1 MTPSTRGVNRS
12 NGDCTTSEKQSFIRE
27 VGEAF
32 KRIIH
37 ASGNKGVVADCHHNF
52 SSCRNYA
59 RDEML
64 YHKKSLFSG
73 KRKHRSRHILYN
85 LRITD
90 HKDLMDSHGR
100 SFSLAMKAALLLL
113 AEGQTLFVYDGDVGS
128 DGLAQQVVRD
138 NALSSGWGLH
148 HALRQNCR
156 NVVHKPTCSHVV
168 HMIRESTAEQVL
180 IRLGSEYKKHAFV
193 LSNKEI
199 RLIKMR
205 LQQDARDDN
214 DKLLPLICGANLP
227 ADLVRFIR
235 DETIDHSLD
244 CFRNAL
250 KAFWDIE

>member
-1 MTPSTRGVNRS
+1 M
-12 NGDCTTSEKQSFIRE
+12 
-27 VGEAF
+27 
-32 KRIIH
+32 
-37 ASGNKGVVADCHHNF
+37 F
-52 SSCRNYA
+52 SDFSNYA
-59 RDEML
+59 RDQML

-73 KRKHRSRHILYN
+73 NRTKRSRHVLYALKIMN
-85 LRITD
+85 HRE
-90 HKDLMDSHGR
+90 LMDSHGR

-138 NALSSGWGLH
+138 NALSSDWALH
-148 HALRQNCR
+148 PPLRFHRGIVNQR
-156 NVVHKPTCSHVV
+156 NVWQIRSHVIR
-168 HMIRESTAEQVL
+168 MIRDSTAEKVL
-180 IRLGSEYKKHAFV
+180 IRLGSGYKKHAFV

-199 RLIKMR
+199 RLIKVR
-205 LQQDARDDN
+205 LQQDACDEK